1 MLRIYVHVDAH
12 VKSRLED
19 GIALQQRIV
28 RVSLFSAT
36 LLFEVAV
43 EVAVRCGAVRCG
55 AVRCGAGE
63 PNSTTMTN

>member
-1 MLRIYVHVDAH
+1 MTFMSRIYVHVDTH
-12 VKSRLED
+12 VKSRLE
-19 GIALQQRIV
+19 GGTALQQRIV

-36 LLFEVAV
+36 LLFEVEVAV
-43 EVAVRCGAVRCG
+43 EVAVRCG